1 MKVIRFN
8 IRDELSEIS
17 LSCRTLK
24 TLTKKLLENCENK
37 GFNNLDCVYTWNLED
52 KDIKCYG
59 FTEGDESQRNKHKL
73 PIDDDDNFNLY
84 GCLFLIGI
92 YQNKP
97 VDLHISEYAML
108 SFYDDS
114 NENSDDNDDNDDY
127 NKNNDDNNQN
137 NLQKIEISY
146 SDGVNELDTDTH
158 QY

>member
-24 TLTKKLLENCENK
+24 TLTKKLLDNCDNK
-37 GFNNLDCVYTWNLED
+37 GFNNLECVYTWNIED

-59 FTEGDESQRNKHKL
+59 FTEGDELQRNKHKL
-73 PIDDDDNFNLY
+73 PIYDDDNFNLY
-84 GCLFLIGI
+84 GCLFLIGFNK
-92 YQNKP
+92 NKP

-108 SFYDDS
+108 SFYDDDD
-114 NENSDDNDDNDDY
+114 SDDSGDSDD
-127 NKNNDDNNQN
+127 NNDDNLN
-137 NLQKIEISY
+137 NNKNLEVDKIEISY
-146 SDGVNELDTDTH
+146 SDGVNELDTDIH

>member
-1 MKVIRFN
+1 MKVLHFN
-8 IRDELSEIS
+8 IQDELSEIS

-24 TLTKKLLENCENK
+24 TLTKKLLDNCDNK
-37 GFNNLDCVYTWNLED
+37 GFNNLECVYTWNLED

-73 PIDDDDNFNLY
+73 PIDDDENFNLY
-84 GCLFLIGI
+84 GCLFLIGF
-92 YQNKP
+92 NKSKP

-108 SFYDDS
+108 SFYDDDD
-114 NENSDDNDDNDDY
+114 SDDSGDSDD
-127 NKNNDDNNQN
+127 NNDDNLN
-137 NLQKIEISY
+137 NDKNLEVDKIEISY

>member
-1 MKVIRFN
+1 MKVLRFN
-8 IRDELSEIS
+8 IQDELSEIS

-24 TLTKKLLENCENK
+24 TLTKKLLDNCDNK
-37 GFNNLDCVYTWNLED
+37 GFNNLECVYTWNLED

-73 PIDDDDNFNLY
+73 PIDDDENFNLY
-84 GCLFLIGI
+84 GCLFLIGF
-92 YQNKP
+92 NKSKP

-114 NENSDDNDDNDDY
+114 DDSDDSDDNDDDNDD
-127 NKNNDDNNQN
+127 DDT
-137 NLQKIEISY
+137 NLEVDKIEISY